1 MPSAKRTNFFGPWTR
16 SDSVHSIEMTNTI
29 INSNPKIY
37 AKTAPNSPVS
47 KSPLN
52 SPPRSGSPPN
62 GLSSS
67 HPQPS
72 ALRRHFSSTFMLIPE
87 DQELNKIVDSKS
99 ISNGTHVHSDDEKEN
114 RQVSSL
120 HIIVRLILWWPLLI
134 ISLCQKFINVMMKN
148 VWNFHSTPSFWLSAL
163 LWLFWKL
170 VSYPLSLLKNV
181 LIFLH
186 TPAHERSRKKR
197 TVLISGGSTIQ
208 ALHLARNFHSAG
220 ARVIAFDFE
229 GLFAL
234 ARFSVAVDK
243 FYTIPASAK
252 ENANDYVNAVMRI
265 VEMEKPSLYIPVC
278 ATSPAYYDALAKPH
292 MELEG
297 VQRIFCPGAQEV
309 SVLDDIGSVLKK
321 CENRNIPVPPYRVLN
336 SKEDLIKLYDS
347 GFMNNFRNVLI
358 ATGAHGI
365 IERQKYI
372 LPENKRD
379 LNLSVEI
386 SEDKPWIV
394 LRDVPGKHYVTC
406 STIKDSK
413 VIANVTCAIHPET
426 RNLVPETNPEIEK
439 WLNDFFEKVRF
450 MRKINGHVS
459 FRFVKSDASG
469 NLLTLGTR
477 VGVTL
482 SYLCYTGLQS
492 RVVQK
497 PCPHFERKNSGS
509 MTQSRHFLPDTVA
522 NTIKNPSAQSLE
534 KLIGSVLDKRE
545 ALFLYWDPLPYIAF
559 YHFQLPLRK
568 VSKFLKRHSNR
579 SNRHSSG
586 L

>member
-1 MPSAKRTNFFGPWTR
+1 
-16 SDSVHSIEMTNTI
+16 
-29 INSNPKIY
+29 
-37 AKTAPNSPVS
+37 
-47 KSPLN
+47 
-52 SPPRSGSPPN
+52 
-62 GLSSS
+62 
-67 HPQPS
+67 
-72 ALRRHFSSTFMLIPE
+72 MLIPE
-87 DQELNKIVDSKS
+87 DQELKKIVDSKS
-99 ISNGTHVHSDDEKEN
+99 ISHVTHIHASDNEK

-120 HIIVRLILWWPLLI
+120 HIILRLILWWPLLI
-134 ISLCQKFINVMMKN
+134 ISLCQKFINFMMRN
-148 VWNFHSTPSFWLSAL
+148 VWNFKSTPSFWLSAL

-170 VSYPLSLLKNV
+170 ISYPLALLKNV

-220 ARVIAFDFE
+220 ARVIAFEFE

-265 VEMEKPSLYIPVC
+265 VEIEKPSIYIPVC
-278 ATSPAYYDALAKPH
+278 ATSPAYFDALAKPH

-309 SVLDDIGSVLKK
+309 SILDDIGSVLKK

-336 SKEDLIKLYDS
+336 SKEDLMKLYDT
-347 GFMNNFRNVLI
+347 GFMKNFRNVLI

-372 LPENKRD
+372 LPANKRD

-413 VIANVTCAIHPET
+413 VIANVTCAIQPDT
-426 RNLVPETNPEIEK
+426 RNLVPESNPEIEK

-450 MRKINGHVS
+450 MRNINGHVS
-459 FRFVKSDASG
+459 FRFVKSEASG

-482 SYLCYTGLQS
+482 SYLCYTGVQS

-497 PCPHFERKNSGS
+497 PCPHFERRNSGS

-522 NTIKNPSAQSLE
+522 NTIKNPSAQSIE

-568 VSKFLKRHSNR
+568 ISKFLKRQSKR
-579 SNRHSSG
+579 SSQHTSG